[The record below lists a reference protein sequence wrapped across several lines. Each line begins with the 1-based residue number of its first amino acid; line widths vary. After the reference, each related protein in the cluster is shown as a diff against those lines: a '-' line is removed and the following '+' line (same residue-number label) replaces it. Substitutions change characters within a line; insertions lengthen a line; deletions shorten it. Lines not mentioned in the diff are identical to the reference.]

1 MLARD
6 LREPEHGL
14 DAQAMSTL
22 RSLDLRWSTFRRQ
35 SVAPIADSVF
45 SPVFE
50 SQAAR
55 DLLAELGAELSQHY
69 NTFGMGCLGHSPDIA
84 YECLQRALFA
94 APRDSPEQAL
104 ALAHLGVH
112 AQSQNRTSQA
122 LRYLHRAVAVQAGSL
137 ASRVRVHLNLCAVLN
152 QRGDHPAALKLAEAA
167 RMMLAAEAETD
178 AEAEAEAEPPSS
190 PGSSSDGGRP
200 SGRAAPAVEEDVA
213 VLRALA
219 HHNCCVCHEHLVSP
233 NPNPNP
239 NPNPSPSPNP
249 QP

>member
-137 ASRVRVHLNLCAVLN
+137 TLTLTLSLILTLTLTLSLSLTLTPTLT
-152 QRGDHPAALKLAEAA
+152 RG
-167 RMMLAAEAETD
+167 
-178 AEAEAEAEPPSS
+178 
-190 PGSSSDGGRP
+190 G
-200 SGRAAPAVEEDVA
+200 
-213 VLRALA
+213 
-219 HHNCCVCHEHLVSP
+219 
-233 NPNPNP
+233 
-239 NPNPSPSPNP
+239 SPSRCRSTPRRWATSCRSTCP
-249 QP
+249 RRS

>member
-69 NTFGMGCLGHSPDIA
+69 NTFGMGCLGRSPDIA

-112 AQSQNRTSQA
+112 AQSQNKTSQA

-137 ASRVRVHLNLCAVLN
+137 TLTVSLTLSLSLTLTPTLTLTLNPNPNSTL
-152 QRGDHPAALKLAEAA
+152 
-167 RMMLAAEAETD
+167 
-178 AEAEAEAEPPSS
+178 
-190 PGSSSDGGRP
+190 
-200 SGRAAPAVEEDVA
+200 
-213 VLRALA
+213 
-219 HHNCCVCHEHLVSP
+219 

-239 NPNPSPSPNP
+239 NPNP
-249 QP
+249 

>member
-112 AQSQNRTSQA
+112 AQSQNKTSQA

-137 ASRVRVHLNLCAVLN
+137 TLTVSLTLSLTLTLTLTLTLFLTLTRRDRSPLACGCTSTCAPCSTNGATTPL
-152 QRGDHPAALKLAEAA
+152 
-167 RMMLAAEAETD
+167 
-178 AEAEAEAEPPSS
+178 PSS
-190 PGSSSDGGRP
+190 
-200 SGRAAPAVEEDVA
+200 
-213 VLRALA
+213 
-219 HHNCCVCHEHLVSP
+219 SP
-233 NPNPNP
+233 RRHA
-239 NPNPSPSPNP
+239 
-249 QP
+249 